1 MRVPRLRIAD
11 PGLTSL
17 KAAARPAIV
26 MPAVFAI
33 ADKVIQQPQTAT
45 FAAFGSFA
53 MLVFASF
60 TGPWRSRLTAYLTL
74 AVAGAALVA
83 VGTLCSGNAWLA
95 AGAMAVVGFL
105 ILFSGVINGYFAA
118 GGSAAILAFVIA
130 DVVPAPAAEIG
141 WRLAGWG
148 MASVAGIAAA
158 MLLWPPRDRA
168 SLRADAARAC
178 LALADLAGALAGARQ
193 VPQARTAAAQQAV
206 QGLRGRLA
214 VIPHRPTGPT
224 GPAVAL
230 AALVDELSWLM
241 DSLAALGQSPQAELC
256 AAENAET
263 MLAVAAVLRASS
275 AELSGQRDQA
285 GLDVSGLDR
294 AVREQTGLD
303 QAALHRAMQDGA
315 AQDGAAQDGAR
326 GDRAP
331 QNEVGQNGAGRDVA
345 SSRDGADRDR
355 ASSRDGAGPDW
366 ECAERLDLARE
377 SAVQGLARQIAGQPV
392 LLDDKSLAMMVDRPF
407 RVHAIAYTTQQ
418 IAGYARA
425 ASAGPDAASVT
436 TAPPAVTASSAA
448 TPGPAGPGTATAA
461 GGSATVDGPTAPDP
475 VTAGVA
481 SPAAPGPAAPGPGT
495 SSPGTSGPGTSGPG
509 TSGPGTSSAGGLRR
523 ARPANLIA
531 RLVLWA
537 EEDFAAAHA
546 SARSVWFRNSV
557 RGAAGLAIAVFI
569 AQKSGLQHSFWVVL
583 GTLSVLRSNALGTG
597 WTVLTAL
604 AGTAVGILAGAAI
617 LIPVGSHDTV
627 LWAILPVAVLLAA
640 YAPRVISF
648 AAGQAAFTVVILIL
662 FNIIQPAG
670 WRVGLVRIEDVAIGF
685 AVSLGVGL
693 VFWPRGAAALLRSNL
708 AEAYSRSADYV
719 AVMVAQL
726 TSTARAGDAVLVGTA
741 ATAAVHRLDD
751 SFSQYIAERSA
762 KRTDPATVTRMVAG
776 AARVLRA
783 GQSLADLD
791 RAAVSGPEPL
801 PAGAA
806 LCGAGLTAEAQT
818 LRSWFVTLGD
828 SVVNGTSTPPP
839 QHRDL
844 ADRRHMLQCAREAI
858 GSGDP
863 VAARGALLALWTS
876 EHLDALWRME
886 KHLAPP
892 SALGTPALAAPPAA
906 GEPSAAIEPGPAGEP
921 SAAIEPGPAGE
932 PSAAMGPSP
941 AGAPSAAG
949 EPSPASAPP
958 KPGTAA
964 P

>member
-1 MRVPRLRIAD
+1 MRIPRLRIAD

-60 TGPWRSRLTAYLTL
+60 SGPWRSRLTAYLML
-74 AVAGAALVA
+74 AVSGAALV
-83 VGTLCSGNAWLA
+83 VLGTLCSGNAWLA

-118 GGSAAILAFVIA
+118 GSSAAILAFIIA

-148 MASVAGIAAA
+148 MAAAAGIAAA

-178 LALADLAGALAGARQ
+178 LTLADLAGALAGPRQ
-193 VPQARTAAAQQAV
+193 VPQAQVAAAQQAV
-206 QGLRGRLA
+206 RGLHNRLA
-214 VIPHRPTGPT
+214 AIPHRPTGPT
-224 GPAVAL
+224 SRVAAL
-230 AALVDELSWLM
+230 AALVDELGWLA
-241 DSLAALGQSPQAELC
+241 DSFAALGESPAAKLC

-285 GLDVSGLDR
+285 GLDGSGLDR
-294 AVREQTGLD
+294 AVRQQTGPD
-303 QAALHRAMQDGA
+303 QAAVNRAMQDGA
-315 AQDGAAQDGAR
+315 ARDGAR
-326 GDRAP
+326 
-331 QNEVGQNGAGRDVA
+331 
-345 SSRDGADRDR
+345 
-355 ASSRDGAGPDW
+355 PDW
-366 ECAERLDLARE
+366 ECTERLDHARQA
-377 SAVQGLARQIAGQPV
+377 AVQGLARQIVGQPV
-392 LLDDKSLAMMVDRPF
+392 LPDEKSLAMMVDRPF
-407 RVHAIAYTTQQ
+407 RVHAISYTTRQ

-425 ASAGPDAASVT
+425 VSAGPDAASVT
-436 TAPPAVTASSAA
+436 TAPPVVTASAA
-448 TPGPAGPGTATAA
+448 AAGTAGTASS
-461 GGSATVDGPTAPDP
+461 GTASSGTASSGTASSGTASSGTASSGTASSSTALSSTGASDP
-475 VTAGVA
+475 GA
-481 SPAAPGPAAPGPGT
+481 
-495 SSPGTSGPGTSGPG
+495 SGPGGP
-509 TSGPGTSSAGGLRR
+509 RR
-523 ARPANLIA
+523 ARPGSVLS
-531 RLVLWA
+531 RLVLWV

-546 SARSVWFRNSV
+546 TARSVWFRNSV
-557 RGAAGLAIAVFI
+557 RGAVGLAIAVFI
-569 AQKSGLQHSFWVVL
+569 AQKTGLQHSFWVVL

-693 VFWPRGAAALLRSNL
+693 VFWPRGAATLLRANL

-719 AVMVAQL
+719 AAMVAQL
-726 TSTARAGDAVLVGTA
+726 TAPTWPGDPVQAGTA

-751 SFSQYIAERSA
+751 SFSQYIGERSA
-762 KRTDPATVTRMVAG
+762 TRIDPDTITRMVAG
-776 AARVLRA
+776 AARVLRT

-806 LCGAGLTAEAQT
+806 PCGASLPAEAQA

-839 QHRDL
+839 QHRDP
-844 ADRRHMLQCAREAI
+844 AARRELLQCAREAI

-863 VAARGALLALWTS
+863 LAARGALLALWTS
-876 EHLDALWRME
+876 EHLDALWRLE
-886 KHLAPP
+886 KHLAP
-892 SALGTPALAAPPAA
+892 L
-906 GEPSAAIEPGPAGEP
+906 
-921 SAAIEPGPAGE
+921 
-932 PSAAMGPSP
+932 SP
-941 AGAPSAAG
+941 
-949 EPSPASAPP
+949 
-958 KPGTAA
+958 PGTAA
-964 P
+964 PTARPAAVEPSTEPAAAEPGTAP